1 MKLRNS
7 MGQVSRWGKDAQK
20 GLPDIQQSLQAK
32 GPKSAKDLAC
42 LDHSEAC
49 SMARLEWARTEG
61 WTQGEDH
68 EVGTQITLEPIL
80 QSKEFE
86 LYSL

>member
-1 MKLRNS
+1 

-49 SMARLEWARTEG
+49 SMARLE
-61 WTQGEDH
+61 
-68 EVGTQITLEPIL
+68 
-80 QSKEFE
+80 
-86 LYSL
+86 